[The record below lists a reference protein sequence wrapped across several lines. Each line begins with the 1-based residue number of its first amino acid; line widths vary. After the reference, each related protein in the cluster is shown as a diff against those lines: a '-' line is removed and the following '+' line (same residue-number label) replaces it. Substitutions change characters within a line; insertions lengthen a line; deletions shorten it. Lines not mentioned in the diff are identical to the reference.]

1 MRDGVFISHA
11 SAEKDSKFA
20 KWLSL
25 QLAKEG
31 YSTWCDETELLG
43 GEHHWVDITEALEK
57 SVKFLFV
64 LSDESNDPSPVSGA
78 TKELHVAREAAREED
93 LQDFIIPLQLD
104 ELDGGINIQLKG
116 INVIDFNR
124 YGWAEGLSR
133 LLDKLEKDNVPKDPS
148 YNPETVTSWW
158 RDRHGASQGV
168 KEEPSVY
175 LSNWFPI
182 WALPDEISIHSL
194 SQYEM
199 SEIGPHDLPYPA
211 YPHEQNVISFAGFDD
226 LFSESQLHVQ
236 RPQRTHSFSLS
247 RLMKG
252 KTKTGISGGHARHIM
267 YSLLRE
273 AWEQVLDGRSVRQY
287 TLSDDRRC
295 DYFPSGFTTDNQNK
309 VHFEGVDGQTY
320 RKLSGKRKE
329 SRWHFS
335 ISMKVLLDPLPAFRL
350 GYHVL
355 YSDDGKNIW
364 DSDKKLHSTRRS
376 HCKNWWNP
384 EWRDRLLAAMSWLSE
399 GEKWLTLPLG
409 SDTSI
414 KVRKW
419 PVEFDS
425 PVSYEKL
432 LQSL

>member
-1 MRDGVFISHA
+1 MRNKIFISHA
-11 SAEKDSKFA
+11 DADKDSKFA
-20 KWLSL
+20 QWLSL

-43 GEHHWVDITEALEK
+43 GEHHWVDITEALEQ
-57 SVKFLFV
+57 SIKFLFV
-64 LSDESNDPSPVSGA
+64 LSDESNDPSPTSGA

-93 LQDFIIPLQLD
+93 LQDFIIPLQLG
-104 ELDGGINIQLKG
+104 ELEGGINIQLKG

-133 LLDKLEKDNVPKDPS
+133 LLDKLEKDDVPKDPR
-148 YNPETVTSWW
+148 YNPEAVTSWW

-168 KEEPSVY
+168 EEESSTQ

-182 WALPDEISIHSL
+182 WALPNEIHFHSL
-194 SQYEM
+194 SEH
-199 SEIGPHDLPYPA
+199 ELNKINPHDLLYPA
-211 YPHEQNVISFAGFDD
+211 YPHQKNVISFAGFDD
-226 LFSESQLHVQ
+226 LFSEVQLHVQ
-236 RPQRTHSFSLS
+236 GYERTYSVSLNKFMQGRARS
-247 RLMKG
+247 
-252 KTKTGISGGHARHIM
+252 ISGGHARHIM

-273 AWEQVLDGRSVRQY
+273 AWEQVLDGRSIRQY
-287 TLSDDRRC
+287 TLSGDRRC
-295 DYFPSGFTTDNQNK
+295 DYFPSGFTTDNDNK
-309 VHFEGVDGQTY
+309 VQFEGVAGQTY

-329 SRWHFS
+329 SRWHFG

-350 GYHVL
+350 RYHVL

-364 DSDKKLHSTRRS
+364 DSDKKLHKTRRS

-399 GEKWLTLPLG
+399 GEEWLTLPLG
-409 SDTSI
+409 SDASI
-414 KVRKW
+414 EVRSW
-419 PVEFDS
+419 PVEFNS

-432 LQSL
+432 L